1 MLQEVLMPA
10 LGESVTEGTVSAWLK
25 QVGQT
30 VALDEPLLEIST
42 DKVDTEL
49 PSPAAGVVLRIL
61 AQVDDVVTVGQV
73 LAVIGQPSEVPE
85 ADQGP
90 AVPPADTPPPS
101 VASPFHLSDAVP
113 PAARPEPSP
122 AAPEPSPAAPQ
133 PGLAAAEPGPVT
145 TGPSLVSSQP
155 SSAAPEPSLAAA
167 EPFIRPIVPLPAPPA
182 IPATLPATAPAV
194 VLPEAGRT
202 ASSTPYTTPIVRKL
216 AAEHGVDLATVTGS
230 GVGGR
235 IRREDVLAAVPPPAP
250 APPTIPAP
258 VGTGDRLPRLRAII
272 AQREPHDV
280 FRPTQLTS
288 VAEVD
293 VTEVVRLTERGQRA
307 FLERD
312 GIALEYDPF
321 FALATVEALKA
332 NPVFNAAISQ
342 GDVTYYGE
350 ENLGVTV
357 FTPSGPLVPVIPD
370 AGSLGLVGLARAI
383 AGVKA
388 RASAGAL
395 LPADLAAGT
404 FTMTAPAGPDL
415 MLDFPI
421 IEVPQVAVLSVG
433 AVTCR
438 PVVLGEGIA
447 VRSTSY
453 LALSYDSRLITPSDA
468 AHFLSTIKARLEP
481 GDFSAQLG
489 L

>member
-1 MLQEVLMPA
+1 
-10 LGESVTEGTVSAWLK
+10 
-25 QVGQT
+25 
-30 VALDEPLLEIST
+30 
-42 DKVDTEL
+42 
-49 PSPAAGVVLRIL
+49 
-61 AQVDDVVTVGQV
+61 
-73 LAVIGQPSEVPE
+73 
-85 ADQGP
+85 
-90 AVPPADTPPPS
+90 
-101 VASPFHLSDAVP
+101 
-113 PAARPEPSP
+113 
-122 AAPEPSPAAPQ
+122 
-133 PGLAAAEPGPVT
+133 
-145 TGPSLVSSQP
+145 
-155 SSAAPEPSLAAA
+155 
-167 EPFIRPIVPLPAPPA
+167 
-182 IPATLPATAPAV
+182 
-194 VLPEAGRT
+194 
-202 ASSTPYTTPIVRKL
+202 
-216 AAEHGVDLATVTGS
+216 
-230 GVGGR
+230 
-235 IRREDVLAAVPPPAP
+235 
-250 APPTIPAP
+250 